1 VGGERSER
9 GCDDDG
15 GGDDDDD
22 EGQEDDDN
30 ERGFEHR
37 YVAEWISD
45 AIRGD
50 VRSTSHT
57 P

>member
-9 GCDDDG
+9 GCDDDGG

-37 YVAEWISD
+37 YVA
-45 AIRGD
+45 
-50 VRSTSHT
+50 
-57 P
+57 